1 MQSRS
6 ERASVETGTKKE
18 GPILG
23 TEDARSSAQNL
34 TKSGAAQELPE
45 QRPRLPSTIALT
57 HTLGCASSARGRL
70 YGRLGA
76 VDNRGFMGVY
86 AWGAVRICPIFRS
99 AFELRQRDRPSLRVG
114 WR

>member
-1 MQSRS
+1 M
-6 ERASVETGTKKE
+6 ETGTKKE

-70 YGRLGA
+70 YGSVQWIIAASWACTRRALCAFARSFVRL
-76 VDNRGFMGVY
+76 
-86 AWGAVRICPIFRS
+86 
-99 AFELRQRDRPSLRVG
+99 FELRQRDRPSV
-114 WR
+114 WVDVD